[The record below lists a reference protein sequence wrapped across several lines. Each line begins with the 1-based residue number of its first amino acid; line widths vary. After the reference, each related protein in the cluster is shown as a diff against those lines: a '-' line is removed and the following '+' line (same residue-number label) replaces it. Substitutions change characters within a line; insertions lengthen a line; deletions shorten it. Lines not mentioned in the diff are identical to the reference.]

1 MSKQLVLV
9 GNPNAGKSSLFNL
22 LTGLRQSVG
31 NFPGI
36 TVERRSGSIE
46 LADGRHSL
54 VDLPGVYSLVPQHL
68 TSADERVTLHYLSR
82 NHDAFVINVVDA
94 TTLERHL
101 YLSMQL
107 RELGV
112 PMLVVLAKAD
122 LAAARGIDIDLP
134 QLQADLGCPVIALD
148 VRAADSR
155 QQLFKALEQAQ
166 TLQFSALNLN
176 YGAEIEALLAD
187 AKTPLER
194 ANQLVGL
201 VARQYNGEA
210 LSAVNDAELLIA
222 ETRYRHCT
230 AMSQA
235 CCRYPDGRR
244 QYWSER
250 VDNWL
255 MQPLLAIP
263 LFLACMYLMF
273 AFAITVGGIFIDFFD
288 QLSGALL
295 VDGLR
300 QLLESW
306 HVPELLSA
314 LLADGLGRGIQTVST
329 FIPIIG
335 CLFLFLT
342 ALEQSGYLA
351 RAATV
356 VDRLMQK
363 IGLPGSAFVP
373 MLMGFGCTVP
383 AVMATRTLKQQ
394 RERVMTAAMSHFMSC
409 GARLPVFALF
419 AAALFPSHS
428 HQLVFLLYLLGL
440 VAAVVTG
447 LVLRRT
453 LRTGSSS
460 VFIIELP
467 DYQLPRGREMLLR
480 TWQRLKGFIFGAG
493 KTIVTVVALLSLLN
507 TFATDGSVGHENS
520 ERSLLSLSAK
530 AATPLFAPMGLTED
544 NWQATVGILTGIFA
558 KEVVVGTLNALYQH
572 GEESEPFELMP
583 AIHDAF
589 SSVVDNAAGLGE
601 ALLDPLGLSII
612 TDDIEEAAEAQEV
625 EVSTVLRIR
634 ATFSEPAAGFAYLLF
649 VLLYVPCASA
659 MGAMVRELGGRWAG
673 LIALWSTALGYLAA
687 TVCYQGS
694 LLLAGQWS
702 ALAVIVLCVAL
713 LWALIAILARPKVS
727 GWLQGDVQANGATS

>member
-1 MSKQLVLV
+1 MHNQLVLV

-31 NFPGI
+31 NFPGV
-36 TVERRSGSIE
+36 TVERRSGRVE
-46 LADGRHSL
+46 LADGGHSL
-54 VDLPGVYSLVPQHL
+54 IDLPGVYSLVPQQL
-68 TSADERVTLHYLSR
+68 TSADERVTLRYLAR
-82 NHDAFVINVVDA
+82 NHEAFVINVVDA

-107 RELGV
+107 RELGM
-112 PMLVVLAKAD
+112 PMLLVLAKAD
-122 LAAARGIDIDLP
+122 LAAARGIVID
-134 QLQADLGCPVIALD
+134 QARLQAELGCPVIALD

-155 QQLFKALEQAQ
+155 QQLLEAVGQARQ
-166 TLQFSALNLN
+166 LQYEPLRLD
-176 YGAEIEALLAD
+176 YGPQLEPLLATAD
-187 AKTPLER
+187 SPLAR
-194 ANQLVGL
+194 VNQLIAL
-201 VARQYNGEA
+201 VEQQYQGQPLA
-210 LSAVNDAELLIA
+210 AISDVELLIA
-222 ETRYRHCT
+222 ETRYQRCS
-230 AMSQA
+230 ALCQA

-244 QYWSER
+244 QYWTDR
-250 VDNWL
+250 IDHWL

-263 LFLACMYLMF
+263 LFLASMYLMF
-273 AFAITVGGIFIDFFD
+273 AFAITIGGIFIDFFD

-306 HVPELLSA
+306 HTPELLIA
-314 LLADGLGRGIQTVST
+314 LLADGLGRGVQTVST

-428 HQLVFLLYLLGL
+428 HQLVFLLYVLGL
-440 VAAVVTG
+440 AAAVITG

-453 LRTGSSS
+453 LLAGSSS
-460 VFIIELP
+460 AFLIELP
-467 DYQLPRGREMLLR
+467 DYQWPRLREMLLR

-493 KTIVTVVALLSLLN
+493 KTIVVVVALLSLLN

-520 ERSLLSLSAK
+520 DRSLLALSAK
-530 AATPLFAPMGLTED
+530 AATPLFAPMGLKEE
-544 NWQATVGILTGIFA
+544 NWQATVGIITGIFA

-572 GEESEPFELMP
+572 GGDEEPFALLP
-583 AIHDAF
+583 AISGAF
-589 SSVVDNAAGLGE
+589 SSVVENAAGLGE
-601 ALLDPLGLSII
+601 ALLDPLGLAIV
-612 TDDIEEAAEAQEV
+612 TDDINEAAAAQEV

-649 VLLYVPCASA
+649 ILLYVPCASA
-659 MGAMVRELGGRWAG
+659 TGAMVRELGGRWAA
-673 LIALWSTALGYLAA
+673 LIALWSTALAYLAA
-687 TVCYQGS
+687 TVCYQAS
-694 LLLAGQWS
+694 LLLAGQW
-702 ALAVIVLCVAL
+702 LAL
-713 LWALIAILARPKVS
+713 LVILVCALLLLALIAILARPAV
-727 GWLQGDVQANGATS
+727 GRWLQGYEAAA